1 MCSGGGG
8 SVALVVGEGR
18 GRDHVI
24 DNGYQPGSDPSAPPD
39 AELVVEQLGV
49 TSVAASKIAQRHK
62 ESFYTSSVHL

>member
-1 MCSGGGG
+1 MCLFTRSSGPSVHVQRGGGE

-39 AELVVEQLGV
+39 AELVVEQLG
-49 TSVAASKIAQRHK
+49 SRAWRLQK
-62 ESFYTSSVHL
+62 